1 MTSIRQHKPWYSLN
15 GKACLS
21 IPKSSIKKVAVKD
34 ADEQGRVGPLQEIR
48 RRKVFEEAGGADFT
62 VTAVDVKVRETGAG
76 MTLHVAS
83 VKQSRPGVVCV
94 TVMQQGG
101 EDFYLIARHW
111 RVAVEDWLWEFP
123 RGMGEQDEDPQ
134 ATAIRELREET
145 GLWAQPDA
153 VRQLHRLHADA
164 GVLQDDVRVMEIR
177 LDDVSSIPKADNG
190 RHDSDWELEDLQWLR
205 SDDITNMIRDGR
217 IIDGPTIAAF
227 SIREIDKL
235 SR

>member
-1 MTSIRQHKPWYSLN
+1 MKN
-15 GKACLS
+15 
-21 IPKSSIKKVAVKD
+21 
-34 ADEQGRVGPLQEIR
+34 ADELRPRVPLQEIR

-62 VTAVDVKVRETGAG
+62 VTAVDVKVRDTGAN

-94 TVMQQGG
+94 TVVERGG

-123 RGMGEQDEDPQ
+123 RGMGEQGENPQ
-134 ATAIRELREET
+134 TTAIRELHEET

-177 LDDVSSIPKADNG
+177 LNDVSSIPVV
-190 RHDSDWELEDLQWLR
+190 DSVNQGGDWELEDLQWLR
-205 SDDITNMIRDGR
+205 SADITNMIRDGR
-217 IIDGPTIAAF
+217 LIDGPTIAAF
-227 SIREIDKL
+227 SIREINKHMQ
-235 SR
+235 